1 MLKVCH
7 HLNLCTLKN
16 SKMRGDTLRQCFSRY
31 PHNTTQQS
39 TMEYHP
45 SSLTFI
51 HSTKEQGTKK
61 QEDTFFSMSKFNNI
75 DLKSVLKSSTYLRIN
90 SLCN

>member
-7 HLNLCTLKN
+7 LCTLKN

-45 SSLTFI
+45 SSLMFI
-51 HSTKEQGTKK
+51 HSTKEQGKK